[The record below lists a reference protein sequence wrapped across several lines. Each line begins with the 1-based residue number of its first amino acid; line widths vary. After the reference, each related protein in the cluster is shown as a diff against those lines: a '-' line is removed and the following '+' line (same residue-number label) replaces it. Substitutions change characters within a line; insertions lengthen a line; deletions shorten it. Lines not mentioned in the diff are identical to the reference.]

1 MAKLSTNSS
10 LTVKKRRT
18 ILKLRSKLMIL
29 LKRTKKWQMFM
40 ANVLGKWQEAVF
52 ILGECMGKKVSERL
66 LKRNI
71 NHKYF
76 VS

>member
-1 MAKLSTNSS
+1 
-10 LTVKKRRT
+10 
-18 ILKLRSKLMIL
+18 
-29 LKRTKKWQMFM
+29 M

>member
-29 LKRTKKWQMFM
+29 LIRTKKWQMFRGSVHTRGM
-40 ANVLGKWQEAVF
+40 H
-52 ILGECMGKKVSERL
+52 GEEG
-66 LKRNI
+66 
-71 NHKYF
+71 
-76 VS
+76 